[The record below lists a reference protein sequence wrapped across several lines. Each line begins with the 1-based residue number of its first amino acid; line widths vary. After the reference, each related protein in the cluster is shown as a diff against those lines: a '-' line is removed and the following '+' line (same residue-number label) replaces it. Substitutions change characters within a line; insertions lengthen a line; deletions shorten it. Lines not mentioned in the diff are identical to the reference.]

1 MKMKKNIILFIGIY
15 IKDINQSLKEYEKI
29 TGEKFRTA
37 LIYDEKKPPKKP
49 SGVDILIP
57 CKFSSL
63 NSIQKALLP
72 HTDNFVAVVCRGE
85 YQIQNFAKVIP
96 NLPYLKTPTTESLLW
111 SSDKLLMRKRLYNY
125 NKNIAPI
132 HTIVADYEK
141 DTIDKITK
149 KVGFPC
155 IVKPTGLAGS
165 RLVTMCFDKEDLQK
179 TLKKVFKK
187 IKNVYKTTGGNWE
200 PKVLVEQFMEGSMF
214 SIDAYVDDNGKTYFC
229 PLVKVITSKEVGG
242 EDFYGYKRITP
253 LKLKSETEEEAQDVA
268 NQSIK
273 ALGLKNTTAHI
284 EMMRTEEGWKIIEVG
299 ARIGGFRHSLHKL
312 TFGIDHHMNDILIRL
327 GRKPI
332 IPKKLKGYAIAMQF
346 FAQKEGTLS
355 KIHGLRKTNKLPSI
369 SKLTANKKPNDK
381 CTFARNGGTSV
392 INVTLFNK
400 DRSQLLADV
409 RKMEKVIRIEL
420 K

>member
-1 MKMKKNIILFIGIY
+1 MKKNIILFVGKY
-15 IKDINQSLKEYEKI
+15 IIDVNQSLKEHEKI

-37 LIYDEKKPPKKP
+37 LIYDEKKTPKKP
-49 SGVDILIP
+49 NGVDILIP
-57 CKFSSL
+57 CKFNSL
-63 NSIQKALLP
+63 NSIQKAIIP
-72 HTDNFVAVVCRGE
+72 YMDNFVAIVCRGE
-85 YQIQNFAKVIP
+85 SQIQHFAKVIP

-132 HTIVADYEK
+132 HTTVTDYE
-141 DTIDKITK
+141 DNTINTVAK
-149 KVGFPC
+149 KVGFPL
-155 IVKPTGLAGS
+155 IIKPTGLAAS

-179 TLKKVFKK
+179 TLKKVFKVINK
-187 IKNVYKTTGGNWE
+187 VYKETEGNWE
-200 PKVLVEQFMEGSMF
+200 PKVLVEQFMDGSMF
-214 SIDAYVDDNGKTYFC
+214 SIDAYVDAIGKTYFC

-253 LKLKSETEEEAQDVA
+253 LKLKPGTEEEAQDVA
-268 NQSIK
+268 NQAIK

-299 ARIGGFRHSLHKL
+299 ARIGGFRHDLHKL

-332 IPKKLKGYAIAMQF
+332 IPKKIKGYAIAMQF
-346 FAQKEGTLS
+346 FAQKEGTLL
-355 KIHGLRKTNKLPSI
+355 KIHGLRKTKKLPSI
-369 SKLTANKKPNDK
+369 SKLIVNKTQNDK